1 LRLLVYEHVSG
12 GGYAGQ
18 PISPSVL
25 SEGFGMLRSIVSD
38 FKSAGDEVTV
48 LLDARLSKLN
58 PPVVADC
65 TVPVFYPKEAEKLLV
80 NAAKINDAVY
90 VIAPE
95 TGQTLQSLVELVVH
109 IGKVGLNCDASAVQ
123 RVADKTVLYETLKK
137 NGIPTPNTAMVNV
150 DWGLAEVKQT
160 IRSKLSYPLV
170 FKPMNG
176 VSCSGLSLVKEDA
189 QVEKAIAR
197 IKAESAEKHFI
208 VQEFIEGEAA
218 SVSVLCT
225 GGKALAISLNKQN
238 VKVAVPEAVSSYKG
252 GAVPFDHPLKQ
263 EALRVGE
270 KVVESFSGLRGYV
283 GVDLVL
289 VNDKSFVVDVNPRL
303 TTSYVGLSRVATFNV
318 AEALVDA
325 VLKGKL
331 PTKLE
336 TRGFVYFSKV
346 ETPKPTV
353 SAFDKAVQIREVVSP
368 PFPLDNNDKACSMVA
383 GQGESLDNARLRFE
397 EAKKRLLTIYQPRK
411 IDW

>member
-1 LRLLVYEHVSG
+1 MRLLVYEHVSG

-38 FKSAGDEVTV
+38 FKSAGHEVTV

-58 PPVVADC
+58 PLIVADC
-65 TVPVFYPKEAEKLLV
+65 TIPVFYPQETEKLLV
-80 NAAKINDAVY
+80 NAAKIDDAVY

-95 TGQTLQSLVELVVH
+95 TGQTLQSLVELVEH
-109 IGKVGLNCDASAVQ
+109 IGKVSLNCDASAIKN
-123 RVADKTVLYETLKK
+123 VADKTVLYETLQK
-137 NGIPTPNTAMVNV
+137 NGLPTPNMAVVNV
-150 DWGLAEVKQT
+150 DWDLAEVKQT
-160 IRSKLSYPLV
+160 IRSKFSYPLV
-170 FKPMNG
+170 FKPMDG
-176 VSCSGLSLVKEDA
+176 VSCSGLSLVKEDT
-189 QVEKAIAR
+189 QFKKAIDK
-197 IKAESAEKHFI
+197 IKAESAGKHFI

-225 GGKALAISLNKQN
+225 GGKALAISLNRQN
-238 VKVAVPEAVSSYKG
+238 VKVAVPEAVSSYEG
-252 GAVPFDHPLKQ
+252 GTVPFNHPLKQ
-263 EALRVGE
+263 EALKVGE

-303 TTSYVGLSRVATFNV
+303 TTSYVGLSRVTRFNV
-318 AEALVDA
+318 AEALVNA
-325 VLKGKL
+325 VFKGKL
-331 PTKLE
+331 PAE
-336 TRGFVYFSKV
+336 QEINGFIYFSKV

-353 SAFDKAVQIREVVSP
+353 SAFEKASQIREVVSP
-368 PFPLDNNDKACSMVA
+368 PFPLDNNDKACSLVA

-397 EAKKRLLTIYQPRK
+397 EAKKRLFTIISRGK
-411 IDW
+411 

>member
-1 LRLLVYEHVSG
+1 MRLLVYEHVSG